1 MSRFAAL
8 NKIHGYCIQKLFP
21 VSKESRHETA
31 MTKHFTFSKYKLCFI
46 KLCQRYNRCPLYVY
60 FYSEHNLLDQN
71 NFNKSSK
78 ANFPRINLFVCIMVR
93 LLYFESIIPFNNN
106 DEILLKVIK
115 DRGS

>member
-31 MTKHFTFSKYKLCFI
+31 MTKHFIFSKFTLCFI
-46 KLCQRYNRCPLYVY
+46 RLWKRNNRYT
-60 FYSEHNLLDQN
+60 FTHNIIYLNQN

-78 ANFPRINLFVCIMVR
+78 ANFPRINLFVCTMVR
-93 LLYFESIIPFNNN
+93 LLYFESIMPFNNN

>member
-21 VSKESRHETA
+21 VSKESRHEYA
-31 MTKHFTFSKYKLCFI
+31 MTKHFIFSEFTLCFI
-46 KLCQRYNRCPLYVY
+46 KLWQRNT
-60 FYSEHNLLDQN
+60 FTHNIIYLNQN

-78 ANFPRINLFVCIMVR
+78 ANFPRINLFVCTMVR
-93 LLYFESIIPFNNN
+93 LLYFESIMPFKNN

>member
-31 MTKHFTFSKYKLCFI
+31 MTKHFIFSKFTLCFVELW
-46 KLCQRYNRCPLYVY
+46 KSNKRCI
-60 FYSEHNLLDQN
+60 FAHNIIYLNQN
-71 NFNKSSK
+71 NFHVISK
-78 ANFPRINLFVCIMVR
+78 ANFPRINLFVCTMVR
-93 LLYFESIIPFNNN
+93 LLYFESIMPFDNN